1 MSKNN
6 KNTAVSEELAVVEQE
21 TTALVEGDDFGSF
34 SDYADKRTAAEVIT
48 EVYRIVQAMTKA
60 KNDNE
65 LLRDGMLYGSMTKKG
80 FDELFI
86 APIYDYK
93 TIVERVGDNAPSGKK
108 KGDFVKDYFETSPD
122 SGDFGDARIN
132 AYVKKAGLK
141 DLHKTVTDN
150 GNQIG
155 LVYNC
160 YFAKLDK
167 ATGLPTQGFGL
178 LQADKTNIR
187 PYLLWRQDRVEFEGA
202 TCVPTFSFRTRVTGK
217 GKYKNPAGNVTQQY
231 TFEPFDGK
239 NWQTSLIGKVVPA
252 VTKDGKKTFRLT
264 GTAEEGQILKNLVGQ
279 RELMQSGAIKVAEFS
294 DADDSEDAQEA
305 AAF

>member
-6 KNTAVSEELAVVEQE
+6 KNTVSEELAVVEQE

-48 EVYRIVQAMTKA
+48 EVYRIVQAMTRA
-60 KNDNE
+60 KDANE
-65 LLRDGMLYGSMTKKG
+65 NLRDGQIYGSMTKKG

-86 APIYDYK
+86 VPIYDYK
-93 TIVERVGDNAPSGKK
+93 TIVERVGDNAPAGKK
-108 KGDFVKDYFETSPD
+108 KGDFVKDYFETKPD
-122 SGDFGDARIN
+122 SDDFGDARIN
-132 AYVKKAGLK
+132 AYIKKSGLK

-160 YFAKLDK
+160 YFAELDK
-167 ATGLPTQGFGL
+167 ATGLPNQGFGL

-187 PYLLWRQDRVEFEGA
+187 PYLLWRQERVKFKGA
-202 TCVPTFSFRTRVTGK
+202 TRAPTFSFRTRVTGK

-231 TFEPFDGK
+231 TFEPFDGE
-239 NWQTSLIGKVVPA
+239 NWQTSLIGKLVPF
-252 VTKDGKKTFRLT
+252 VNKEGKQDWRLT
-264 GTAEEGQILKNLVGQ
+264 GTREESEVLKALVGQ